1 MKTIFSIL
9 LTTITLNC
17 IAQNEKPGVVVA
29 ADKMNV
35 FYMGVDNPISI
46 SPGKS
51 WKNTEVQ
58 IEGGTLSGT
67 GSSRIVRVDKPGIVT
82 LSVIHQ
88 KDTSRFSFRTKEL
101 PDPVFKIG
109 SGKKRMPVVE
119 FKAQQFCRADLE
131 NFDFDLQIPVVS
143 ATVYAF
149 IPQEGKENKVLSG
162 QINGNSLTSI
172 NWMISQLC
180 PGSSVVFEHIIV
192 RFPNGVVR
200 EISPA
205 TFALF

>member
-9 LTTITLNC
+9 LATITCNC
-17 IAQNEKPGVVVA
+17 FAQKEKPGITIA

-35 FYMGVDNPISI
+35 FYIGVDNPISI
-46 SPGKS
+46 APGRT

-58 IEGGTLSGT
+58 IEGGILNGT
-67 GSSRIVRVDKPGIVT
+67 GSSRVVRVDQPGIIT

-88 KDTSRFSFRTKEL
+88 NDTSRFSFRTKEL

-109 SGKKRMPVVE
+109 SGKKRMTTPE
-119 FKAQQFCRADLE
+119 FKAQQYCRADLE
-131 NFDFDLQIPVVS
+131 NFDFDLRIPVVS
-143 ATVYAF
+143 ANVYAF
-149 IPQEGKENKVLSG
+149 IPLEGKENKVLMG
-162 QINGNSLTSI
+162 KINGNSLAEI
-172 NWMISQLC
+172 NWMTTQLC

-192 RFPNGVVR
+192 RFPNDELR

-205 TFALF
+205 TYSLF